1 MMKNLIFVF
10 ILISFGFSFAGWI
23 HYFPQVIYGLRAE
36 RFSDKIC
43 AHKITTVGD
52 DIIIAFAKGT
62 RPYATFTRL
71 IRMDKHGRITDDVFF
86 GHYGPDTTVY
96 IQPMG
101 LERGLRSYL
110 ELYFNRRTIPS
121 WTDKA
126 GVLYLD
132 SSLTVIDELPFDY
145 YFAHYGGDICRV
157 DSSYVVLSSGGK
169 VGRISFD
176 GDTIWH
182 LDSIEGLPDRFDNYR
197 IVAISP
203 DKEFVFLLFD
213 SICIDDLLSITVIK
227 LNLGSGTALWVKSGL
242 SNLRFFGDLNK
253 NYFALYPTPDG
264 GLLHYVREKYC
275 GYWQYIYYYYPSGR
289 RCRVRPE
296 RSYDHFIFWCFTHID
311 SNLFWAGGAFRHGGD
326 FDYDST
332 FAAIAKVRLED
343 STFKFSYMKTFPI
356 RGFVEKI
363 IPFDDSLII
372 AGIGDASFGE
382 YSNFYFVMKTDTLGN
397 TGISENHFP
406 LPPSPKITVC
416 PNPFNKACRITYPYD
431 EKWSVK
437 IYNTKGRLVY
447 ESGEISGKSFVWQPQ
462 DRVESGLYIVVAGNE
477 KRNLAGKVFFVK

>member
-1 MMKNLIFVF
+1 MRKLIFVF

-23 HYFPQVIYGLRAE
+23 HCFPQVIYGLNTD
-36 RFSDKIC
+36 RFTDKIC
-43 AHKITTVGD
+43 IHKITTVGD
-52 DIIIAFAKGT
+52 DIIIAFARGKV
-62 RPYATFTRL
+62 FTRL
-71 IRMDKHGRITDDVFF
+71 IRMDKHGRVTDDAFF
-86 GHYGPDTTVY
+86 GYYDLDTTVY

-110 ELYFNRRTIPS
+110 ELYFTRRTIPS
-121 WTDKA
+121 STWET
-126 GVLYLD
+126 GVLYFD
-132 SSLTVIDELPFDY
+132 SSLTVTDELIFDY
-145 YFAHYGGDICRV
+145 GISYLGGDIRQV
-157 DSSYVVLSSGGK
+157 DSSYIIGGIVVS
-169 VGRISFD
+169 RINFD

-182 LDSIEGLPDRFDNYR
+182 LDMRDSFPDYYGVG
-197 IVAISP
+197 IAVSP
-203 DKEFVFLLFD
+203 DKKFAFV
-213 SICIDDLLSITVIK
+213 CVADDRPDEYINTKVVK
-227 LNLGSGTALWVKSGL
+227 LDLDSGTVLWTKTALRVGWISDV
-242 SNLRFFGDLNK
+242 NK

-264 GLLHYVREKYC
+264 GLLHYVREKYF
-275 GYWQYIYYYYPSGR
+275 GYWQHIHYYDPSGR
-289 RCRVRPE
+289 ECWVLPE
-296 RSYDHFIFWCFTHID
+296 RDYDHFIFWCFTHID
-311 SNLFWAGGAFRHGGD
+311 SNLYWAGGAFRHGGD

-356 RGFVEKI
+356 HGFVEKI

-406 LPPSPKITVC
+406 LPASPKIAVY

-447 ESGEISGKSFVWQPQ
+447 ESGEISGKSYIWQPE
-462 DRVESGLYIVVAGNE
+462 DKVESGLYIVVAGNE

>member
-1 MMKNLIFVF
+1 MRKLIFVF

-101 LERGLRSYL
+101 LERGPGSYL
-110 ELYFNRRTIPS
+110 ALYYIERTSIS
-121 WTDKA
+121 SIRKT
-126 GVLYLD
+126 GVLYFD
-132 SSLTVIDELPFDY
+132 SSLTVIDELIFDY
-145 YFAHYGGDICRV
+145 KIDYLGGDICRI
-157 DSSYVVLSSGGK
+157 DSSYIVFDLGGEK
-169 VGRISFD
+169 VGRINFD

-182 LDSIEGLPDRFDNYR
+182 LDTIDTLSYYWHGLT
-197 IVAISP
+197 IAVSP
-203 DKEFVFLLFD
+203 DKKFAF
-213 SICIDDLLSITVIK
+213 ICVDKERPDEYITTKVVKLDLD
-227 LNLGSGTALWVKSGL
+227 SGTVLWTKTALRVGWISDV
-242 SNLRFFGDLNK
+242 NK

-264 GLLHYVREKYC
+264 GLFHFSRSTGRHSV
-275 GYWQYIYYYYPSGR
+275 YYYYPSSGDEY
-289 RCRVRPE
+289 RVQPE
-296 RSYDHFIFWCFTHID
+296 SGYENFRFWCFTPID
-311 SNLFWAGGAFRHGGD
+311 SNLFWAGGAFKYGS
-326 FDYDST
+326 DST
-332 FAAIAKVRLED
+332 FAAIAKVRLEGEYYRL
-343 STFKFSYMKTFPI
+343 KFRFIYMKTFPI

-363 IPFDDSLII
+363 IPFNDSLII
-372 AGIGDASFGE
+372 AGIGDAYVGE
-382 YSNFYFVMKTDTLGN
+382 YSNYYFVMKTDTLGN

-406 LPPSPKITVC
+406 LPASPKITVC

-431 EKWSVK
+431 EKWSIK

-447 ESGEISGKSFVWQPQ
+447 ESGEISGKSFVWQPE

-477 KRNLAGKVFFVK
+477 ERNLAGKVFFVK

>member
-1 MMKNLIFVF
+1 MRKLIFVF

-23 HYFPQVIYGLRAE
+23 HYFPQVIYGLNTD
-36 RFSDKIC
+36 RFTDKIC
-43 AHKITTVGD
+43 IHKITTVGD
-52 DIIIAFAKGT
+52 DIIIAFSRGKV
-62 RPYATFTRL
+62 FTRL
-71 IRMDKHGRITDDVFF
+71 IRMDKHGRITDDLFF
-86 GHYGPDTTVY
+86 GYYDLDTTVY

-132 SSLTVIDELPFDY
+132 SSLTVIDELTFDY
-145 YFAHYGGDICRV
+145 HLTYYGGDICRV
-157 DSSYVVLSSGGK
+157 DSSYIVLDELDPR
-169 VGRISFD
+169 VGRINFD

-182 LDSIEGLPDRFDNYR
+182 LDTIDTLSYHWHGLT
-197 IVAISP
+197 IAVSP
-203 DKEFVFLLFD
+203 DKKFAFLCVANERPEDYINTKVVKL
-213 SICIDDLLSITVIK
+213 DLD
-227 LNLGSGTALWVKSGL
+227 SGTVLWIKTGL
-242 SNLRFFGDLNK
+242 RVGWIREVNK

-264 GLLHYVREKYC
+264 GLLHYVREKYF
-275 GYWQYIYYYYPSGR
+275 GYWQHIHYYDPSGR
-289 RCRVRPE
+289 ECWVLPE
-296 RSYDHFIFWCFTHID
+296 RDYDHFIFWCFTHID
-311 SNLFWAGGAFRHGGD
+311 SNLYWAGGAFRHGGD

-343 STFKFSYMKTFPI
+343 STFRFSYMKTFPI
-356 RGFVEKI
+356 HGFVEKI

-406 LPPSPKITVC
+406 LPASPKIAVC
-416 PNPFNKACRITYPYD
+416 PNPFNRACRITYPYD
-431 EKWSVK
+431 EKWKVK

-447 ESGEISGKSFVWQPQ
+447 ESGEISGKSFVWQPE
-462 DRVESGLYIVVAGNE
+462 DKVESGLYIVVAGNE
-477 KRNLAGKVFFVK
+477 ERNLAGKVFFVK

>member
-1 MMKNLIFVF
+1 MRKLIFVF

-23 HYFPQVIYGLRAE
+23 HYFPQVIYGFNTDFFL
-36 RFSDKIC
+36 DKIY

-52 DIIIAFAKGT
+52 DIIIAFARGKV
-62 RPYATFTRL
+62 FTRL
-71 IRMDKHGRITDDVFF
+71 IRMDKHGRITDDLFF
-86 GHYGPDTTVY
+86 GYYDLDTTVY

-169 VGRISFD
+169 VGRISLD

-264 GLLHYVREKYC
+264 GLLHYVREKYF
-275 GYWQYIYYYYPSGR
+275 GYWQHIHYYDPSGR
-289 RCRVRPE
+289 ECWVLPE
-296 RSYDHFIFWCFTHID
+296 HDYDHFIFWCFAHID
-311 SNLFWAGGAFRHGGD
+311 SNLYWAGGAFRHGD
-326 FDYDST
+326 AYDYDST
-332 FAAIAKVRLED
+332 FATIAKVRLED

-356 RGFVEKI
+356 HGFVEKI

-372 AGIGDASFGE
+372 AGIGDAYVGE
-382 YSNFYFVMKTDTLGN
+382 YSNYYFVMKTDTLGN
-397 TGISENHFP
+397 TGISENHFH
-406 LPPSPKITVC
+406 LPASPKIAVY
-416 PNPFNKACRITYPYD
+416 PNPFNRACKITLPD
-431 EKWSVK
+431 DDRWRVK
-437 IYNTKGRLVY
+437 VFDLSGRLVHDF
-447 ESGEISGKSFVWQPQ
+447 GEISGKSVLWGPS
-462 DRVESGLYIVVAGNE
+462 DDVKSGVYVVVAEGRGE
-477 KRNLAGKVFFVK
+477 QISGKVVYLK

>member
-1 MMKNLIFVF
+1 MRKLIFVF

-23 HYFPQVIYGLRAE
+23 HYFPQVIYGLNTDQ
-36 RFSDKIC
+36 FSYKLC
-43 AHKITTVGD
+43 AHKITTVDD
-52 DIIIAFAKGT
+52 DIIIVFTRGT
-62 RPYATFTRL
+62 NPLSAFTRL
-71 IRMDKHGRITDDVFF
+71 IRMDKHGRVTDDVLL
-86 GHYGPDTTVY
+86 GQYSRDTIVY
-96 IQPMG
+96 IVPMG
-101 LERGLRSYL
+101 LERGPGSYL
-110 ELYFNRRTIPS
+110 ELYYYGYYCRPGSSGVGDF
-121 WTDKA
+121 

-132 SSLTVIDELPFDY
+132 SSLTVIDKLTFDY
-145 YFAHYGGDICRV
+145 HWHYQNGDICRV
-157 DSSYVVLSSGGK
+157 DSSYVVLSSGGE
-169 VGRISFD
+169 VGRIDFD

-182 LDSIEGLPDRFDNYR
+182 LDTIDGLSYFWEGSR
-197 IVAISP
+197 VAISP
-203 DKEFVFLLFD
+203 DKEFAFLLLD
-213 SICIDDLLSITVIK
+213 SIRGDDIHTKIVK
-227 LNLGSGTALWVKSGL
+227 LDLDSGTVLWVKWGL
-242 SNLRFFGDLNK
+242 SVIFDPYFSK

-264 GLLHYVREKYC
+264 GLLHYVREKYF
-275 GYWQYIYYYYPSGR
+275 GYWQHIHYYDPSGR
-289 RCRVRPE
+289 ECWVLPE
-296 RSYDHFIFWCFTHID
+296 RDYDHFIFWCFTHID
-311 SNLFWAGGAFRHGGD
+311 SNLYWAGGAFRHGGD

-343 STFKFSYMKTFPI
+343 STFRFNYMKTFPI
-356 RGFVEKI
+356 HGFVEKI

-406 LPPSPKITVC
+406 LPASPKIAVC

-462 DRVESGLYIVVAGNE
+462 DNVQSGLYIVVAGNE
-477 KRNLAGKVFFVK
+477 KRKLAGKVFFVK